1 MTEVVIFLME
11 KVMRIVNT
19 RDSCGESEKK
29 KIKKVGKSE
38 KSFEKVLTK
47 EGEMM

>member
-29 KIKKVGKSE
+29 KIKKLE
-38 KSFEKVLTK
+38 KMKKVLK
-47 EGEMM
+47 KC